1 VARVAAPWVLAS
13 AYFAA
18 DLGAFFAPL
27 SAGGGGGRDAARPA
41 ASAGA
46 AAAPALA
53 SSSRSTGGCGL
64 DILVDVPDLQLAL
77 VEQPR
82 APDARA
88 RCSTTRLQ
96 TMTARR
102 PSDSYEMV
110 TAAGP
115 PAPKRPPVGHSIAV
129 C

>member
-1 VARVAAPWVLAS
+1 MPTVVARVAAPWVLAS

-64 DILVDVPDLQLAL
+64 DILVDEPDLQLAL

-88 RCSTTRLQ
+88 LLDDAATDDDREAAVRQLRDGNCRG
-96 TMTARR
+96 TA
-102 PSDSYEMV
+102 SAK
-110 TAAGP
+110 AAACG
-115 PAPKRPPVGHSIAV
+115 A
-129 C
+129 